1 MFEESPTCKYYSVSL
16 GLALLVTVVEVAP
29 KTTSRVKVG
38 EVIVAPPTA
47 VAVTVNVYYLMTV
60 LRVGSS

>member
-1 MFEESPTCKYYSVSL
+1 MFEVSPTCKYYRYGIGVRLS
-16 GLALLVTVVEVAP
+16 VTVVEVAP

>member
-1 MFEESPTCKYYSVSL
+1 MFESSPTCKYYL
-16 GLALLVTVVEVAP
+16 YGIGLAFSVTVVEVAP

-38 EVIVAPPTA
+38 EVIVAPPRA
-47 VAVTVNVYYLMTV
+47 VAVTVNVCYYMTM